1 MIQKS
6 DSGAFFQEA
15 LYLARRM
22 EEDQQLANQM
32 NPEEFND

>member
-6 DSGAFFQEA
+6 NSGAFFQEA
-15 LYLARRM
+15 LYLAHRM

-32 NPEEFND
+32 NPEEFNN